1 MSRNLRHKTTTTPVK
16 KSKRRATNVSV
27 TSSDSEYGGVD
38 NISDSEEDEPDVEE
52 AERKALIEED
62 PELDTYDDDDLL
74 SPRPGPYSE
83 YENWEG
89 FEQSPVPL
97 EQTFFDDH
105 IERGRQPDLTSEID
119 ALDGPREIT
128 WIPRSSDSDSTVTP
142 RARQVHFEDDGDDSD
157 IERQFPDI
165 FFDQNSLNPTFRNAI
180 EQDDEGNIS
189 SDGGRWSFGSDGT
202 GSPDED
208 GDESG
213 SESGYST
220 DSEGV

>member
-16 KSKRRATNVSV
+16 KSKRRASKVSV

-38 NISDSEEDEPDVEE
+38 DISDSEEDEPDVEE

-62 PELDTYDDDDLL
+62 PELDTYDDDDLF
-74 SPRPGPYSE
+74 SPRPAPYSE
-83 YENWEG
+83 FENWEG

-105 IERGRQPDLTSEID
+105 IERGRQPDFTSEID

-128 WIPRSSDSDSTVTP
+128 WIPRSSDSESTVTP
-142 RARQVHFEDDGDDSD
+142 RTRQVHFEDDGDDSD

-189 SDGGRWSFGSDGT
+189 SDGGRWSFGSDEA
-202 GSPDED
+202 GSPDEN
-208 GDESG
+208 GDDSG
-213 SESGYST
+213 SLSGYST